1 MRAEARIVV
10 EADPARGTRLAVL
23 RGDPPLLLRRTGH
36 PGPDG
41 ELHLHLVGGA
51 AGPLGGD
58 DLRLDIEVGPGARL
72 CVRSVAASLALPG
85 PAGGRSRLAVT
96 ARVGSGGSLRWLPEP
111 LIGAAGCDH
120 VTTSRIELAE
130 GAELRW
136 REELVCGRHAESPG
150 DVRITTS
157 VRYAGRTLLR
167 SDVAIGP
174 RASGW
179 SGPAV
184 LDGAGAAGTLLLVD
198 PPGAHTA
205 TAHTATAGAATAGP
219 VSPEAAGVPGVAAAV
234 LPLAGGPAVLI
245 SAVGTDPRAVRRHL
259 DRLSGPTGGPGASA
273 GRRKPVTNREACR
286 TEPQLA

>member
-1 MRAEARIVV
+1 MRAEARIAV
-10 EADPARGTRLAVL
+10 EADPSRGTRPAVL

-85 PAGGRSRLAVT
+85 PAGGRSRLTVT

-130 GAELRW
+130 GAELHW

-150 DVRITTS
+150 DVRIETML
-157 VRYAGRTLLR
+157 RYDGRTLLR
-167 SDVAIGP
+167 NDLAVGP

-184 LDGAGAAGTLLLVD
+184 LDGAGAAGTLLMVD
-198 PPGAHTA
+198 PSG
-205 TAHTATAGAATAGP
+205 GYDATAGP
-219 VSPEAAGVPGVAAAV
+219 VRAEATGVPGVAAAV
-234 LPLAGGPAVLI
+234 LPLAGGPAVLV
-245 SAVGTDPRAVRRHL
+245 SAVGADPRSVRSHL
-259 DRLSGPTGGPGASA
+259 DRLSNPTGGQGSVDR
-273 GRRKPVTNREACR
+273 GRRGVIPES
-286 TEPQLA
+286 